1 MKIKCIALDL
11 DRTTL
16 DSQGHLSEE
25 NRAAVES
32 AAAAGVHVVVA
43 SGRSLDSLPAEITDI
58 TGVRYAITSN
68 GAAVYDLRER
78 KCLRQFKMTPESVE
92 DILRHTETERIK
104 ATYGEAAEMSEIEVP
119 ETEIYETEISYEAF
133 IDGRAFAE
141 SRYVADPVR
150 FGAMPQAVPYIQS
163 TRMPVEDMRTFIRA
177 HRSEL
182 DCIDLVVKSEDMK
195 RKLWKNLRE
204 NVRDVYITSSVRQL
218 LEISHRDAGKES
230 GAKFLLEYLGLAR
243 EELAAF
249 GDGDN
254 DSGLLQYAG
263 IGFAV
268 ANASLECRD
277 AADEI
282 VASND
287 ENGVAQGINKILR
300 KSGSGS

>member
-1 MKIKCIALDL
+1 MEVKCIALDL

-25 NRAAVES
+25 NRTAIGRAAS
-32 AAAAGVHVVVA
+32 AGVHVVVA
-43 SGRSLDSLPAEITDI
+43 SGRSLDSLPAEITEI
-58 TGVRYAITSN
+58 PGVRYAITSN
-68 GAAVYDLRER
+68 GAAVYDLCER

-92 DILRHTETERIK
+92 DILRHTEQGRMK
-104 ATYGEAAEMSEIEVP
+104 IEYL
-119 ETEIYETEISYEAF
+119 EETEISYEAF

-150 FGAMPQAVPYIQS
+150 LGAMPQAIPYIQS
-163 TRMPVEDMRTFIRA
+163 TRRPIEDMRTFIRD
-177 HRSEL
+177 HKSEL
-182 DCIDLVVKSEDMK
+182 DCIDLVVKSEEMK
-195 RKLWKNLRE
+195 NKLWKNLRE
-204 NVRDVYITSSVRQL
+204 NVSDVYITSSVKQL

-230 GAKFLLEYLGLAR
+230 GAKFLLEYLGLTR

-254 DSGLLQYAG
+254 DSGLLKYAG

-268 ANASLECRD
+268 ANASPECRE

-287 ENGVAQGINKILR
+287 EYGVAQGINKILAM
-300 KSGSGS
+300 

>member
-1 MKIKCIALDL
+1 MEIKCIALDL

-25 NRAAVES
+25 NRTAIGRAAS
-32 AAAAGVHVVVA
+32 AGIHVVVA
-43 SGRSLDSLPAEITDI
+43 SGRSLDSLPAEITEI
-58 TGVRYAITSN
+58 PGVRYAITSN
-68 GAAVYDLRER
+68 GAAVYDLCER

-92 DILRHTETERIK
+92 DILRHTEQGRMK
-104 ATYGEAAEMSEIEVP
+104 IEYL
-119 ETEIYETEISYEAF
+119 EETEISYEAF

-150 FGAMPQAVPYIQS
+150 FGAMPQAIPYIQN
-163 TRMPVEDMRTFIRA
+163 TRRPIEDMRTFIRE
-177 HRSEL
+177 HKSEL
-182 DCIDLVVKSEDMK
+182 DCVDLVVKSEEMK
-195 RKLWKNLRE
+195 NKLWKNLRE
-204 NVRDVYITSSVRQL
+204 NVSDVYITSSVKQL

-230 GAKFLLEYLGLAR
+230 GAKFLLEYLGLTR

-254 DSGLLQYAG
+254 DSGLLKYAG

-268 ANASLECRD
+268 ANASPECRE

-287 ENGVAQGINKILR
+287 EYGVAQGINKILAM
-300 KSGSGS
+300 

>member
-1 MKIKCIALDL
+1 MEIKCIALDL

-25 NRAAVES
+25 NRTAIGRAAS
-32 AAAAGVHVVVA
+32 AGIHVVVA
-43 SGRSLDSLPAEITDI
+43 SGRSLDSLPAEITEI
-58 TGVRYAITSN
+58 PGVRYAITSN
-68 GAAVYDLRER
+68 GAAVYDLCER

-92 DILRHTETERIK
+92 DILRHTEQGRMK
-104 ATYGEAAEMSEIEVP
+104 IEYL
-119 ETEIYETEISYEAF
+119 EETEISYEAF

-150 FGAMPQAVPYIQS
+150 FGAMPQAIPYIQS
-163 TRMPVEDMRTFIRA
+163 TRRPIEDMRTFIRE
-177 HRSEL
+177 HKSEL
-182 DCIDLVVKSEDMK
+182 DCVDLVVKSEEMK
-195 RKLWKNLRE
+195 NKLWKNLWE
-204 NVRDVYITSSVRQL
+204 NVSDVYITSSVKQL

-230 GAKFLLEYLGLAR
+230 GAKFLLEYLGLTR

-254 DSGLLQYAG
+254 DSGLLKYAG

-268 ANASLECRD
+268 ANASPECRE

-287 ENGVAQGINKILR
+287 EYGVAQGINKILAM
-300 KSGSGS
+300 

>member
-1 MKIKCIALDL
+1 MEIKCIALDL

-25 NRAAVES
+25 NRTAIGRAAS
-32 AAAAGVHVVVA
+32 AGIHVVVA
-43 SGRSLDSLPAEITDI
+43 SGRSLDSLPAEITEI
-58 TGVRYAITSN
+58 PGVRYAITSN
-68 GAAVYDLRER
+68 GAAVCDLCER

-92 DILRHTETERIK
+92 DILRHTEQGRMK
-104 ATYGEAAEMSEIEVP
+104 IEYL
-119 ETEIYETEISYEAF
+119 EETEISYEAF

-150 FGAMPQAVPYIQS
+150 FGAMPQAIPYIQS
-163 TRMPVEDMRTFIRA
+163 TRRPIEDMRTFIRE
-177 HRSEL
+177 HKSEL
-182 DCIDLVVKSEDMK
+182 DCVDLVVKSEEMK
-195 RKLWKNLRE
+195 NKLWKNLRE
-204 NVRDVYITSSVRQL
+204 NVSDVYITSSVKQL

-230 GAKFLLEYLGLAR
+230 GAKFLLEYLGLTR

-254 DSGLLQYAG
+254 DSGLLKYAG

-268 ANASLECRD
+268 ANASPECRE

-287 ENGVAQGINKILR
+287 EYGVAQGINKILAM
-300 KSGSGS
+300 

>member
-1 MKIKCIALDL
+1 MEIKCIALDL

-25 NRAAVES
+25 NRTAIGRAAS
-32 AAAAGVHVVVA
+32 AGVHVVVA
-43 SGRSLDSLPAEITDI
+43 SGRSLDSLPAEITEI
-58 TGVRYAITSN
+58 PGVRYAITSN
-68 GAAVYDLRER
+68 GAAVYDLCER

-92 DILRHTETERIK
+92 DILRHTEQGRVK
-104 ATYGEAAEMSEIEVP
+104 IEYL
-119 ETEIYETEISYEAF
+119 EETEISYEAF

-150 FGAMPQAVPYIQS
+150 FGAMPQAIPYIQS
-163 TRMPVEDMRTFIRA
+163 TRRPIEDMRTFIRE
-177 HRSEL
+177 HKSEL
-182 DCIDLVVKSEDMK
+182 DCVDLVVKSEEMK
-195 RKLWKNLRE
+195 NKLWKNLRE
-204 NVRDVYITSSVRQL
+204 NVSDVYITSSVKQL

-230 GAKFLLEYLGLAR
+230 GAKFLLEYLGLTR

-254 DSGLLQYAG
+254 DSGLLKYAG

-268 ANASLECRD
+268 ANASPECRE

-287 ENGVAQGINKILR
+287 EYGVAQGINKILAM
-300 KSGSGS
+300 

>member
-25 NRAAVES
+25 NRTAIES
-32 AAAAGVHVVVA
+32 AVADGVHVVVA

-58 TGVRYAITSN
+58 KGIRYAITSN

-78 KCLRQFKMTPESVE
+78 KCLRQFKMTPASAE
-92 DILRHTETERIK
+92 DILRHTEPERMK
-104 ATYGEAAEMSEIEVP
+104 DAYGEAAGMSEVEMSEI
-119 ETEIYETEISYEAF
+119 EISYEAF
-133 IDGRAFAE
+133 IDGKAFAE

-150 FGAMPQAVPYIQS
+150 FGAMPQAISYIQD
-163 TRMPVEDMRTFIRA
+163 TRAPVEDMRTFICE
-177 HRSEL
+177 HKSEL
-182 DCIDLVVKSEDMK
+182 DCIDLVVKNEDMK
-195 RKLWKNLRE
+195 RKLWKNLQE
-204 NVRDVYITSSVRQL
+204 SVRDVYITSSVRQL

-287 ENGVAQGINKILR
+287 DNGVAQGINKILR
-300 KSGSGS
+300 KSGSGSL